1 MQFHITDE
9 MGYSFGTINLCGA
22 FWDAPATGTDSKAGT
37 LVHEVSNNK
46 SSQIPTN
53 SQITDDIFL

>member
-37 LVHEVSNNK
+37 LVHEVSDH
-46 SSQIPTN
+46 SYSPH
-53 SQITDDIFL
+53 